1 MPDPQYPPLS
11 SLWQGMPGSEVYPP
25 APAGNRPYNPVG
37 QTVASLTAP
46 MRRLA
51 AVPHNARLEDA
62 TVKRST
68 PTTPQHSESSQ
79 PDVPQGRLSPRN
91 YAPHLSDPDPD
102 PEPMTDEE
110 IKSFARK
117 VVEHLRSQK

>member
-1 MPDPQYPPLS
+1 M
-11 SLWQGMPGSEVYPP
+11 
-25 APAGNRPYNPVG
+25 
-37 QTVASLTAP
+37 
-46 MRRLA
+46 
-51 AVPHNARLEDA
+51 
-62 TVKRST
+62 KRST